1 MGNIAKVVAIATLVS
16 KLFGF
21 VRELVVSAA
30 FGLGAVKNAYAYAYT
45 IPGFLFVL
53 IGGINGP
60 FHSALVSVLA
70 KKDKSEAAP
79 IVETVSTLVGIV
91 LIIVTVAIIT
101 FAGNLIGILGPELAT
116 QVKQLATLQLRIWI
130 RWLCWLA

>member
-1 MGNIAKVVAIATLVS
+1 MTANKKTPPSIGSIAKVVAIATLVS

-21 VRELVVSAA
+21 IRVKTIETA
-30 FGLGAVKNAYAYAYT
+30 FALGTVANAYAYAYT

-70 KKDKSEAAP
+70 KKD
-79 IVETVSTLVGIV
+79 
-91 LIIVTVAIIT
+91 
-101 FAGNLIGILGPELAT
+101 
-116 QVKQLATLQLRIWI
+116 
-130 RWLCWLA
+130 